1 MVLIEIR
8 KAGEDFVLYR
18 AKSNRSVLQDK
29 VAMLPW
35 VLFVERYQL
44 IDPTEWAQSQQPIA
58 ERFGMSLRET
68 RLDGRSA
75 AAKKLER
82 FTWLE
87 AICAVKNI

>member
-1 MVLIEIR
+1 MVLIEVR
-8 KAGEDFVLYR
+8 KAGEDKVLYR
-18 AKSNRSVLQDK
+18 AKSNRSVSQDK
-29 VAMLPW
+29 VAMLSW

-44 IDPTEWAQSQQPIA
+44 IDRSEWAQSQQPIA
-58 ERFGMSLRET
+58 ERYGIDLREI

-75 AAKKLER
+75 AARELEH